1 MQKRFIAITGGISIL
16 LVLIFITCSPRR
28 NLLQQVQHDGV
39 LRVLTRTSPTTYFN
53 GPHGTS
59 GLEYDLITAFAKH
72 LGVKAD
78 IRSENNLQDILKQVE
93 SGRVQ
98 IAAAGLTITEQRK
111 KRVRFTPAYQYITQQ
126 LIYRTG
132 AIRPRNVNDLLGGNL
147 EVIAN
152 SSHAERLKMLKH
164 DIPALKW
171 HENATAKSSDLLALV
186 AEQLIDFTIADSNE
200 AALHR
205 RYHPELRVA
214 FDISKTQGLAWAL
227 RAGKDD
233 SLYREAQNFFNSL
246 RKSGKLEKM
255 LAQYYSHVRTY
266 NYAGTP
272 TYLRH
277 IKQRMRR
284 YQPMFERAAL
294 DNNLDWR
301 LLAAVSY
308 QESNWNPHAVSPTG
322 VRGLMMLTRVTAKQ
336 LGIKKRT
343 DPAQSIEGGARYIR
357 SLYRRFPEVPE
368 PDRTWMTL
376 AAYNIGFGHVK
387 DARAITAERGGN
399 ENKWTDVKKSLPL
412 LRLRKWYKNT
422 QYGYAR
428 GHEPVRYVENIRSY
442 YDILRWR
449 TERETP
455 SRNNLA
461 FSSPVL

>member
-1 MQKRFIAITGGISIL
+1 MHKRFIAMTGGIIISLALIL
-16 LVLIFITCSPRR
+16 TICAPRR

-39 LRVLTRTSPTTYFN
+39 LQVLTRNSPTTYFD

-78 IRSENNLQDILKQVE
+78 IRTENNLQSILQQIE
-93 SGRVQ
+93 SGQAQ
-98 IAAAGLTITEQRK
+98 IAAAGLTVTEQRK
-111 KRVRFTPAYQYITQQ
+111 KRMRFTSPYQYVTQQ

-132 AIRPRNVNDLLGGNL
+132 TVRPHSIKDLLNGNL

-152 SSHAERLKMLKH
+152 SSHAQRLNALKQNF
-164 DIPALKW
+164 PTLKW
-171 HENATAKSSDLLALV
+171 HENTSAKSAELLTLV
-186 AEQLIDFTIADSNE
+186 AEQLIDFTVADSNE

-214 FDISKTQGLAWAL
+214 FNISDAQGLAWAL

-233 SLYREAQNFFNSL
+233 SLYLEAQKFFNSL
-246 RKSGKLEKM
+246 QKSGKLEKM
-255 LAQYYSHVRTY
+255 LARYYGHIRKY

-277 IKQRMRR
+277 IRQRMHR
-284 YQPMFERAAL
+284 YQPLFERAAL

-301 LLAAVSY
+301 LLAAVAY
-308 QESNWNPHAVSPTG
+308 QESNWNPRAVSPTG
-322 VRGLMMLTRVTAKQ
+322 VRGMMMLTRTTARQ

-343 DPAQSIEGGARYIR
+343 DPAQSIEGGARYIK
-357 SLYRRFPEVPE
+357 SLYQRFPGVAE
-368 PDRTWMTL
+368 PDRTWLTL
-376 AAYNIGFGHVK
+376 AAYNVGFGHVK
-387 DARAITAERGGN
+387 DARAITAERGGDV
-399 ENKWTDVKKSLPL
+399 NKWTDVKKSLPL
-412 LRLRKWYKNT
+412 LRQRKWYKKT
-422 QYGYAR
+422 RYGYAR
-428 GHEPVRYVENIRSY
+428 GHEPVHYVENIRSY

-449 TERETP
+449 TERERP

-461 FSSPVL
+461 FSVPAL